1 MIALTAP
8 LGGFVLL
15 HDILDV
21 VLAPDDPPTAT
32 DRLPQSGIV
41 RMLLR
46 QKYLLME
53 HYAAPLNLS

>member
-21 VLAPDDPPTAT
+21 VLAPDDPPLAT
-32 DRLPQSGIV
+32 ERLPQSGML
-41 RMLLR
+41 RMFLW
-46 QKYLLME
+46 
-53 HYAAPLNLS
+53 